1 VRVAVLGS
9 SVRPAASRHALR
21 NAAALKRR
29 VVLGVLVGLSLLMI
43 TLYFRES
50 PNGGLHALQDAG
62 ATVLRP
68 FQVAAERVVRPFRDA
83 YGYVSD
89 VSGAKAENERL
100 RSEIETL
107 RQQVAQYRGA
117 WDENQILR
125 AYVDYKAPP
134 RFPQDYD
141 TAVVAA
147 VVARP
152 SPQFQQ
158 RITISAGSE
167 HGVQENDPVM
177 GRQGLVGLVTD
188 VSAKTAQV
196 TLLSDGSSA
205 VSAEVVGRDATGLI
219 VSGSLGGELLAL
231 DLVGKQF
238 EVRRRDLV
246 MTAGSRIGQEPSFY
260 PRGIPIGVVTFVSQR
275 STEPY
280 KTIQVE
286 PHEDFDA
293 LQSVK
298 VLITERDRDAR

>member
-1 VRVAVLGS
+1 
-9 SVRPAASRHALR
+9 
-21 NAAALKRR
+21 
-29 VVLGVLVGLSLLMI
+29 M
-43 TLYFRES
+43 
-50 PNGGLHALQDAG
+50 QDAG

-89 VSGAKAENERL
+89 LSGAKAENERL

-117 WDENQILR
+117 WAENQFLR
-125 AYVDYKAPP
+125 EHLDYKTPA
-134 RFPQDYD
+134 RFPDNYG
-141 TAVVAA
+141 TAVIAA

-152 SPQFQQ
+152 SPQLQQ
-158 RITISAGSE
+158 QIVISAGSD
-167 HGVQENDPVM
+167 HGVHVYDPVM
-177 GRQGLVGLVTD
+177 GTQGLVGLVSD
-188 VSAKTAQV
+188 VSPETAKV
-196 TLLSDGSSA
+196 TLLTDGASA

-219 VSGSLGGELLAL
+219 VSGSAGRGSLSL

-246 MTAGSRIGQEPSFY
+246 MTAGSRLGQQPSLY

-280 KTIQVE
+280 KAIQVE
-286 PHEDFDA
+286 PHEDFDS
-293 LQSVK
+293 LQSVR
-298 VLITERDRDAR
+298 VLIANQDGDAR